1 MYTEDD
7 DKVSLKDEDSGSG
20 YNDFYTSFDDL
31 DDGDKKRDKK
41 KQKKVKEQQEN
52 LKEERDFS
60 SFYGF
65 SDEEEEESSNDNKGK
80 IIKIA
85 IIAILAIAVIVLLIM
100 FIGKASKTKG
110 DIELINQDISLKVG
124 EKNVISYR
132 IIDTDSEVKS
142 SFTSSNPSVVLVDE
156 NGEVTA
162 LSTGSAKI
170 IVSYTI
176 DGKTRT
182 KECNITVTDEGN
194 VDKTI
199 KIAINNYKENSWSN
213 TTVDM
218 EVVATSVFGI
228 ESIKYAFDCESS
240 CQYKDVVNNH
250 ITVSNTGTTKVV
262 IEVQDKSNQKAI
274 KTIDVKIDKEAP
286 TAEVGKKVY
295 EGKGEVS
302 VCATCKDSQSGCK
315 QSKVCKKYTSSKSNQ
330 TITVEDNAGNK
341 GESAA
346 FNVKVAELKEP
357 CYLTVSDTGLVKATL
372 REEAS
377 YYGFNSS
384 YSGENQKSMQI
395 SINASKKGESG
406 AKVVTYYVK
415 NKNGSGGMCY
425 ATVIKECDCTDP
437 SSTAA
442 NCPVTCKYSIR

>member
-1 MYTEDD
+1 MNYKKTVQLGNFSQIFKGLPKISATNSTCQMVQWTNIKSWLDGNTLETQI
-7 DKVSLKDEDSGSG
+7 SGMAQKN
-20 YNDFYTSFDDL
+20 YNNVFPFM
-31 DDGDKKRDKK
+31 K
-41 KQKKVKEQQEN
+41 
-52 LKEERDFS
+52 
-60 SFYGF
+60 
-65 SDEEEEESSNDNKGK
+65 
-80 IIKIA
+80 
-85 IIAILAIAVIVLLIM
+85 
-100 FIGKASKTKG
+100 KG
-110 DIELINQDISLKVG
+110 DIIISV
-124 EKNVISYR
+124 
-132 IIDTDSEVKS
+132 
-142 SFTSSNPSVVLVDE
+142 FT
-156 NGEVTA
+156 GEV
-162 LSTGSAKI
+162 L
-170 IVSYTI
+170 Y
-176 DGKTRT
+176 
-182 KECNITVTDEGN
+182 
-194 VDKTI
+194 
-199 KIAINNYKENSWSN
+199 
-213 TTVDM
+213 VDM
-218 EVVATSVFGI
+218 EVKATSVFGI

-286 TAEVGKKVY
+286 KAEVGKTTY

-341 GESAA
+341 GESSA